1 MYSVIDLLV
10 RNKNTKKINI
20 KMFDLSRHI
29 LFYIREHLAWT
40 VLNTRRNSLTNA
52 TEKSKNILASEVP

>member
-40 VLNTRRNSLTNA
+40 VLNTRNSLTNA